1 MGLFNRKPKQLKQ
14 DLIAQKAFE
23 IYEKW
28 IKVES
33 TLAKAHNRRKW
44 VKKEGWDYDKKAH
57 AEEHKYLYAFLTI
70 ETTPYVFNC
79 YDSEFKEALRLQ
91 FKQEDTNFV
100 FDRLSTYQKV
110 WDEAGEKMM
119 AGETGGQANLAM
131 SISKQAVL
139 FRFGEDDLNRL
150 QNTIMFASTVNA
162 FSQELGLLKKK
173 YDLIP

>member
-1 MGLFNRKPKQLKQ
+1 M
-14 DLIAQKAFE
+14 AQKAFE
-23 IYEKW
+23 VYKEW
-28 IKVES
+28 ISVEA
-33 TLAKAHNRRKW
+33 TLAKAHNRKKW
-44 VKKEGWDYDKKAH
+44 IKKENWDYDKVSH

-70 ETTPYVFNC
+70 ETTPYVFKC
-79 YDSEFKEALRLQ
+79 YESKFKEALKSQ
-91 FKQEDTNFV
+91 FKQEDTKYV

-119 AGETGGQANLAM
+119 AGGTGGEASLAM

-139 FRFGEDDLNRL
+139 FRFGEENANRL

-173 YDLIP
+173 YDLIS